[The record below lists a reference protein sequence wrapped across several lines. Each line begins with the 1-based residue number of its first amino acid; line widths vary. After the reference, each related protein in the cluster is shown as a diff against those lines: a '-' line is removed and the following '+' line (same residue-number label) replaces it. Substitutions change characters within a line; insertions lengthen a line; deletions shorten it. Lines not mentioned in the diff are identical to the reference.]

1 MKKRSLA
8 VLMAGVMAAS
18 MMTGVVSVYAD
29 ADSKTLTVGF
39 DAQYPPF
46 GYKDDNGEYVGFD
59 LDLAQ
64 EVCDNLGWELVKKP
78 INWDSKDMEL
88 NSGSIDC
95 IWNGFTINGREDD
108 YTWSDPYLNNEQVMV
123 VAADS
128 GIEKLDDLAG
138 KNVVVQAASAALDAL
153 NSDDNKDLTA
163 SFASLTENPD
173 YNTAFMN
180 LDSGAAD
187 AIAVDIGVAKYQ
199 LNSRGEGFKILDE
212 TLNTEQY
219 AIGFK
224 KGNQE
229 LCDIV
234 NKDLQELAN
243 EGKVAEL
250 AEKYEFCGR
259 EIRKAVINACVSVAM
274 RNCAIV
280 QQNDFIK
287 ACEKIKY
294 EEERLANAEDHTQS
308 GRAVSPSQK
317 NIIQEAIKA
326 KLNQEHSEG
335 NGTDSFEPAEKE
347 TVPV

>member
-95 IWNGFTINGREDD
+95 IWNGFTMNGREDD
-108 YTWSDPYLNNEQVMV
+108 YTFSDPYVDNSQVIV
-123 VAADS
+123 VAEDS
-128 GIEKLDDLAG
+128 GIDKLTDLAG
-138 KNVVVQAASAALDAL
+138 KTVGVQAASAALDLLQSEDEGGQKAL
-153 NSDDNKDLTA
+153 ADTFGSLNE
-163 SFASLTENPD
+163 FAD
-173 YNTAFMN
+173 YNTAFTELQAGA
-180 LDSGAAD
+180 LDAL
-187 AIAVDIGVAKYQ
+187 AIDVGVAKYQ

-250 AEKYEFCGR
+250 AEKYE
-259 EIRKAVINACVSVAM
+259 IADMVTLKA
-274 RNCAIV
+274 
-280 QQNDFIK
+280 
-287 ACEKIKY
+287 E
-294 EEERLANAEDHTQS
+294 
-308 GRAVSPSQK
+308 
-317 NIIQEAIKA
+317 
-326 KLNQEHSEG
+326 
-335 NGTDSFEPAEKE
+335 
-347 TVPV
+347 